1 MNNADNS
8 NSRIF
13 IVMLGDAELVYCSE
27 TGTISSVVAGSTQTQ
42 TQDSSKL

>member
-1 MNNADNS
+1 MDHDDT
-8 NSRIF
+8 NSRVF

-42 TQDSSKL
+42 PQDSSKL